1 MAERIGSGDIRE
13 FIGCHRSERTA
24 RTSEQNFLHFVV
36 ALADETLENG
46 RMFAIDGQNRHAV
59 FLCELTDE
67 FACHD
72 ERFLV
77 GEADFF
83 PCADGVD
90 GRFETRKA
98 HHRREHHIDGVGLD
112 DVVQRLPTGI
122 NLDVG
127 AVAEQRFQFIV
138 AVFVGHDHRRRIELP
153 SLLRQQFHAVVVR
166 QRIDIVAVSVLADDF
181 EGLRADGA
189 GRTENTNLFHI
200 FNSCCRNELQISAF
214 FRK

>member
-1 MAERIGSGDIRE
+1 MAECVGSGDFRE
-13 FIGCHRSERTA
+13 LIGSHRSERTA
-24 RTSEQNFLHFVV
+24 RTGEQDFLDFVV

-46 RMFAIDGQNRHAV
+46 RMFAIDGQNRHAI
-59 FLCELTDE
+59 FLCELT
-67 FACHD
+67 CHD

-98 HHRREHHIDGVGLD
+98 HHRREHHIDGFGLD
-112 DVVQRLPTGI
+112 DVVQCLPSGI

-127 AVAEQRFQFIV
+127 AVAEQRFQFVV

-153 SLLRQQFHAVVVR
+153 SLLRQQFHAIVGR
-166 QRIDIVAVSVLADDF
+166 QRIDLVAVGVLADDF
-181 EGLRADGA
+181 ESLCADGA
-189 GRTENTNLFHI
+189 GRTENTNLFHLTI
-200 FNSCCRNELQISAF
+200 
-214 FRK
+214 